1 MPAPNK
7 TSFLLFWAVTALAT
21 GLFLFLT
28 QNTQVPSTPTGLYV
42 LGPDFFEDDYSN
54 ANGIAVQNNIVVENG
69 YVRPMGAGGT
79 EIDPQGPLG
88 TGLKAL
94 WHLNGNANDSSGNGY
109 NGSLLGNTICTASGK
124 LNQACSFDGNGDS
137 ISLSSGIIWGFP

>member
-1 MPAPNK
+1 MLVQKKA
-7 TSFLLFWAVTALAT
+7 SFLLFWVVTALAV
-21 GLFLFLT
+21 GLFLFLI
-28 QNTQVPSTPTGLYV
+28 QDTQVPSTPTGLYV

-54 ANGIAVQNNIVVENG
+54 ANGIATQNNIVVENG
-69 YVRPMGAGGT
+69 YVRPTGAGGS

-109 NGSLLGNTICTASGK
+109 NGSLLGGVVCSATGK
-124 LNQACSFDGNGDS
+124 FNQACSFDGT
-137 ISLSSGIIWGFP
+137 